1 MSCHGSWFNRSW
13 SRSNLK
19 RRSCWLWFHRN
30 LSYNSIVIQRR
41 RMFLDSLRK
50 RVGNNSCTGAA
61 TVHFLGRSHVIQTID
76 GRDVAILICLLNLRV
91 FLLSTRTVLQLWND
105 ILSVLCL
112 YLLKL
117 KPILT
122 SVQIFLLQNLLTP
135 H

>member
-1 MSCHGSWFNRSW
+1 
-13 SRSNLK
+13 
-19 RRSCWLWFHRN
+19 
-30 LSYNSIVIQRR
+30 
-41 RMFLDSLRK
+41 MFLDSFRK
-50 RVGNNSCTGAA
+50 RVGNNSCASA
-61 TVHFLGRSHVIQTID
+61 TTVIFLEWSHVIQTID
-76 GRDVAILICLLNLRV
+76 RRDVAILICLLNLRV

-122 SVQIFLLQNLLTP
+122 SIQIFLLQNLLTP